1 MVSLLTFLA
10 HVLEPSREIV
20 LHLLTQPDFKYLT
33 ALAALYIRLTF
44 DSVDVYKVLEP
55 LLNDQRRLNCRLGT
69 VESGNVSVI
78 CMDQF
83 VEQLLTQMKFAD
95 LMLPRIVS
103 RIALEDQGLLDWRRS
118 EVESEFEEWF
128 DSDREMSKEDED

>member
-1 MVSLLTFLA
+1 M
-10 HVLEPSREIV
+10 LEPSREIV

-33 ALAALYIRLTF
+33 ALAALYIRLSF

-55 LLNDQRRLNCRLGT
+55 LLNDRRRLNCRFGT
-69 VESGNVSVI
+69 VESGDVNVI

-83 VEQLLTQMKFAD
+83 VEQLLTHMKFAD

-103 RIALEDQGLLDWRRS
+103 RLTLEDQGLLDWRRS

-128 DSDREMSKEDED
+128 DSDREMIREGDN